1 MRLLRLDLLR
11 YGHLTD
17 VALEFPA
24 GAALHVVHGPNEAG
38 KSTALSAIADAL
50 FGFGH
55 RTDRDFLHG
64 AKNLRIGFTLEDGG
78 GAAARFQRRKGRQAT
93 LMDAEDQPLPED
105 ALRRFLGGAGRE
117 LFDRGFG
124 LDGERLRAGGRDLL
138 RSGGESGESLLAG
151 MGLLHLRKALD
162 KLEEEAK
169 SLVGDGR
176 GKRRFSTAMDEY
188 QQARRA
194 AEEAAVRPR
203 DWEEAEAAL
212 AAILAELDRVQQAMG
227 QGVAEASRLQR
238 IRRVKPPLAA
248 LDAARA
254 ELAGLAAMPRLPAEA
269 AETLRGATEAIRAA
283 RQDAEREAEAGS
295 RLAAELA
302 ALPQD
307 TAVLEVQDA
316 IDTLADRRPLVLQ
329 AEADLPGIRAAVAD
343 CRARVE
349 EAARQ
354 LGVAGPVEALRDRL
368 PAEAVRRRAQRLIGE
383 RASLAARS
391 AAAAEALGKAL
402 RQRDAA
408 AAALQAMP
416 APASPVPLR
425 RAVEAARGEGPLDRD
440 LDQAERGLARARGA
454 TAEALAALPLWAGDA
469 AALAACAVP
478 LQAEAEAVARQLAE
492 ATAAAGRARDDL
504 AALAAEIE
512 RLEAET
518 ADLAAG
524 ETVPTRAVVEAARL
538 ARDRA
543 WRLLRDRAE
552 GAGPPEEF
560 EALSDAADRLADR
573 RADEAQRVADY
584 ALRVDRLARARQRR
598 EAAVAGL
605 AAADAAAA
613 AAEAA
618 WRALW
623 APAGLLP
630 QRPEAMAEWRRARQA
645 VLTLAAAEREA
656 VQARDALA
664 ARREAARAA
673 LAGFLPAVPAGTAL
687 APLLAAA
694 DDACT
699 AAEAA
704 AAAHR
709 KLVEKLADAEAGLPE
724 ARDRAAAAERV
735 LAELDADW
743 AAVVAALGLAAGA
756 GAAEVEAALGAW
768 TRIAEAV
775 PAWRTDAQR
784 IADMEAECEG
794 FAAALR
800 AILARLPGTDTGEP
814 PVVLALGLARRLA
827 AARQARDA
835 AAALAV
841 RIEAHATAAATAER
855 RRAAAERDITALR
868 DAAGAAD
875 LAALEAMIDA
885 AQRRDLLV
893 RDVAALERV
902 LAEQGD
908 GHPEPTLRA
917 EADAM
922 DADAAQARL
931 AAIDREQA
939 ESAAR
944 LGQLGGERATAEA
957 RLAGMRQGRDA
968 AALAQAAEQALAE
981 ARGAA
986 ERYARVHLARRL
998 LQAGIERFR
1007 AEQQT
1012 PLLRAAG
1019 THFALLTGGRY
1030 ARLLAEEDDK
1040 GRVLLKA
1047 IRDDGTD
1054 CAVEGLSE
1062 GTRDQLYLALRIA
1075 SVEHHAAHAEPLPF
1089 IADDLLVHFDDTRA
1103 AAAIA
1108 LLARLGQAT
1117 QVVLFTHHDHIAALA
1132 ARQPGVHLQILP
1144 GAAPGVAAARTAA

>member
-64 AKNLRIGFTLEDGG
+64 AKNLRIGFTLEDAG
-78 GAAARFQRRKGRQAT
+78 GARASFQRRKGRQAT

-117 LFDRGFG
+117 LFERGFG
-124 LDGERLRAGGRDLL
+124 LDGERLREGGRDLL

-162 KLEEEAK
+162 RLDEEAK
-169 SLVGDGR
+169 SLFGDGR
-176 GKRRFSTAMDEY
+176 GRRRFSMAMDEY

-194 AEEAAVRPR
+194 AEDAAVRPR

-212 AAILAELDRVQQAMG
+212 AAILAELDRVQAALG
-227 QGVAEASRLQR
+227 QLVAEGSRVQR

-254 ELAGLAAMPRLPAEA
+254 DLVGLAAVPRLPAEA
-269 AETLRGATEAIRAA
+269 AEILRGATEAIRAA
-283 RQDAEREAEAGS
+283 SQDAERAVAAGG
-295 RLAAELA
+295 RLATERA
-302 ALPQD
+302 ALAQD
-307 TAVLEVQDA
+307 AAALAVQDA

-329 AEADLPGIRAAVAD
+329 AADDLPRVRAAVAD

-354 LGVAGPVEALRDRL
+354 LGAAGPVEALRDRL
-368 PAEAVRRRAQRLIGE
+368 PDEAVRRRAQRLIGE
-383 RASLAARS
+383 RASLLARR
-391 AAAAEALGKAL
+391 AAAAEALAKAL

-408 AAALQAMP
+408 AAALQAVPMP
-416 APASPVPLR
+416 PSPEPLR

-440 LDQAERGLARARGA
+440 LEQAERGLARAREA
-454 TAEALAALPLWAGDA
+454 TAQALAALPLWAGDA

-492 ATAAAGRARDDL
+492 AAAAAGRARDDL
-504 AALAAEIE
+504 ATLAAEIE
-512 RLEAET
+512 RLETET

-552 GAGPPEEF
+552 GAAPPEEF
-560 EALSDAADRLADR
+560 EALRDAADRLADR

-584 ALRVDRLARARQRR
+584 ALRLDRLARARQRR
-598 EAAVAGL
+598 EAGAAGL
-605 AAADAAAA
+605 AVADSLAA

-618 WRALW
+618 WQALW

-645 VLTLAAAEREA
+645 VLGLAAAEREA
-656 VQARDALA
+656 AQARDALA

-673 LAGFLPAVPAGTAL
+673 LAGLLPAAPAGTAL

-694 DDACT
+694 DDACAT
-699 AAEAA
+699 AEAA
-704 AAAHR
+704 VAAHR
-709 KLVEKLADAEAGLPE
+709 KLVEKHADEEARLPE
-724 ARDRAAAAERV
+724 ARDRAEAAERA

-743 AAVVAALGLAAGA
+743 AAVATALGLASGA

-784 IADMEAECEG
+784 IADMEAEVEG

-800 AILARLPGTDTGEP
+800 DILARLPGADTGEP
-814 PVVLALGLARRLA
+814 PVVLALGLGRRLA
-827 AARQARDA
+827 AARKARDD
-835 AAALAV
+835 AAALAA
-841 RIEAHATAAATAER
+841 RIEGHATEAAAAER
-855 RRAAAERDITALR
+855 RREAAERDIAALR
-868 DAAGAAD
+868 EAAGAAD
-875 LAALEAMIDA
+875 AAALEAMIVA
-885 AQRRDLLV
+885 AQRRDQCS
-893 RDVAALERV
+893 RTSPRWS
-902 LAEQGD
+902 GSS
-908 GHPEPTLRA
+908 P
-917 EADAM
+917 
-922 DADAAQARL
+922 
-931 AAIDREQA
+931 
-939 ESAAR
+939 S
-944 LGQLGGERATAEA
+944 RATATPKPRCGPRPMPRMPMPPRRGWRRSTGNRPCRRRGSA
-957 RLAGMRQGRDA
+957 SSAASAPPPRRGSPRCGRGTTPPPWRRRRSRPWPRRA
-968 AALAQAAEQALAE
+968 
-981 ARGAA
+981 
-986 ERYARVHLARRL
+986 ARRSAMPASTSPAACCRPASSASGRSSRPPCCAPP
-998 LQAGIERFR
+998 AGISR
-1007 AEQQT
+1007 
-1012 PLLRAAG
+1012 
-1019 THFALLTGGRY
+1019 
-1030 ARLLAEEDDK
+1030 
-1040 GRVLLKA
+1040 
-1047 IRDDGTD
+1047 
-1054 CAVEGLSE
+1054 C
-1062 GTRDQLYLALRIA
+1062 
-1075 SVEHHAAHAEPLPF
+1075 
-1089 IADDLLVHFDDTRA
+1089 
-1103 AAAIA
+1103 
-1108 LLARLGQAT
+1108 
-1117 QVVLFTHHDHIAALA
+1117 
-1132 ARQPGVHLQILP
+1132 
-1144 GAAPGVAAARTAA
+1144 